1 MLKREV
7 ESWVYNLM
15 LAAQVE
21 CWGLKLIF
29 GSLSRNSPWSWNVK
43 LKVGCYNL
51 MFITAQVESWGLKL
65 IFGSLSWIINFE
77 CWNVK
82 LKVECYNLMLAGQVE
97 CWGLKLIFG
106 GDWTPYNVR
115 QNVSYVNRCEFL
127 TSLWGLGKMSAK
139 MYHMS
144 IVANSSPRR
153 EDSVKSPPKCI
164 ICHTL
169 TIGSSCWWL
178 IFPY

>member
-29 GSLSRNSPWSWNVK
+29 ESLSRIINFDCWNVK

-51 MFITAQVESWGLKL
+51 MLAAQVECWGLKL

-106 GDWTPYNVR
+106 GDWTPYYIQVDLK
-115 QNVSYVNRCEFL
+115 SFL
-127 TSLWGLGKMSAK
+127 AS
-139 MYHMS
+139 
-144 IVANSSPRR
+144 
-153 EDSVKSPPKCI
+153 
-164 ICHTL
+164 
-169 TIGSSCWWL
+169 GSSFLGREATERATFSQVINNSFWL
-178 IFPY
+178 